1 MLKISDRA
9 IQEFKTIIRELN
21 TPEAGI
27 RVFSKSGGCCSGHGI
42 GLDLARE
49 SQNPHTQHDYDGLKV
64 FIENDAMPAV
74 ETATIDYFPDAQN
87 PGFRLLGANNAS
99 NGGCGCG

>member
-1 MLKISDRA
+1 
-9 IQEFKTIIRELN
+9 
-21 TPEAGI
+21 
-27 RVFSKSGGCCSGHGI
+27 
-42 GLDLARE
+42 
-49 SQNPHTQHDYDGLKV
+49 
-64 FIENDAMPAV
+64 MPAV